1 MSAPCN
7 CGTCQICLAVAQAHR
22 SVEKAKKD
30 EEIKSYRRDRD
41 YKVVSDQKDLERRLA
56 ERRIGAVD
64 PDFKAKHAAAT
75 LRRIHATSVHFIT
88 NDFTAALPRICEGDL
103 VLVGAQSKHGK
114 SSVAA
119 NLAADN
125 IARGLR
131 VLVLTNE
138 ETETAVRNRVACI
151 KLGYSYALMENNR
164 LAPENVLQVI
174 DMADDQ
180 KGALFVED
188 NETISG
194 QTSTEFG
201 IRKILA
207 DLHASKDRFDLVI
220 FDFITA
226 CNSPEPGG
234 RTTTLLNVMALFK
247 QAKNTYGAPF
257 VVFAQLSDKTKLK
270 PEFGQRLQWATHLVN
285 DATLCVEI
293 IKDEERKRTMLRRHQ
308 TRFDTGNLP
317 GSAVARFDSGR
328 ILDLSSAE
336 MSALQALL
344 ADDDPT

>member
-1 MSAPCN
+1 M
-7 CGTCQICLAVAQAHR
+7 CLAIAQANR
-22 SVEKAKKD
+22 SVENAKK
-30 EEIKSYRRDRD
+30 EQEIKNFKRDRA
-41 YKVVSDQKDLERRLA
+41 YKAVSEQKEMERRLA

-75 LRRIHATSVHFIT
+75 LRRIHATAVHFIT
-88 NDFTAALPRICEGDL
+88 DDFTAALPRICAGDL

-151 KLGYSYALMENNR
+151 TLGYSYALMENNR
-164 LAPENVLQVI
+164 LDPKNVLEVI
-174 DMADDQ
+174 EMADNQ
-180 KGALFVED
+180 SGALFVED

-207 DLHASKDRFDLVI
+207 DLHASEDRFDLVI

-226 CNSPEPGG
+226 CNAPDATTSK
-234 RTTTLLNVMALFK
+234 TTTLLNVMSLFK

-257 VVFAQLSDKTKLK
+257 VVFAQLSEKTKVK
-270 PEFGQRLQWATHLVN
+270 PEFAQRVQWATHLVN

-293 IKDEERKRTMLRRHQ
+293 IKNEERKRTMLRRHQ

-317 GSAVARFDSGR
+317 GSAVARFDCGR
-328 ILDLSSAE
+328 ILDLSPDE

-344 ADDDPT
+344 ADDNPT